1 MNLSQISDFDLGFV
15 NDEEITLSPSEWTY
29 DDEDAN
35 LDIDFW
41 NSVDT
46 INNLELSAQEND
58 DIVSMVSREI
68 PENGQNHPEWIR
80 FLKWDEVTP
89 VNTKY
94 ISNLQN
100 SFKIAIFL
108 FKYKKVT

>member
-15 NDEEITLSPSEWTY
+15 NDEEITLSPSEWAY

-35 LDIDFW
+35 LDIDLW

-58 DIVSMVSREI
+58 DMVSMVSREV
-68 PENGQNHPEWIR
+68 PENGQNHP
-80 FLKWDEVTP
+80 KNGQKM

-100 SFKIAIFL
+100 SFKIAN
-108 FKYKKVT
+108 KYYKQN